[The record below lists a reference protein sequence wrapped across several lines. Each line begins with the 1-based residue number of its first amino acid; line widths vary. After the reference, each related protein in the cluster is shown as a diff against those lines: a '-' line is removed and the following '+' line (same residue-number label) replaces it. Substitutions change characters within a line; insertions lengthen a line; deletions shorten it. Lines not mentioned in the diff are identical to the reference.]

1 LSNNSTKLIKKNTC
15 KRKLVPKAMCGHDDD
30 VLSLANGSLPHKGRK
45 SPEEEEEDMRN
56 LQKRNKVFKIF
67 FGF

>member
-45 SPEEEEEDMRN
+45 SPEEDMRN